1 MKDPKENKMANG
13 SILISGYVQA
23 RISMEDAN
31 RRVEKFKK
39 ATKKRSESAT
49 IEIDVEEIQEG
60 SKKIKFLVAGDSESL
75 TNDIDDLVESTLSK
89 GLNYVDNAVWGKFAV
104 TNLRQVKPGCTPAMS
119 VFSLDFDGHPRE
131 NVEVSNTGKVYRR
144 WV

>member
-1 MKDPKENKMANG
+1 MANG

-104 TNLRQVKPGCTPAMS
+104 TNLRQVKPGCIPAMS

>member
-1 MKDPKENKMANG
+1 LKDPKENKMANG

-89 GLNYVDNAVWGKFAV
+89 RLNYVDNAVWGKFAV
-104 TNLRQVKPGCTPAMS
+104 TNLRQVKPGYTPAMS

>member
-1 MKDPKENKMANG
+1 MANG
-13 SILISGYVQA
+13 SVLISGYVRA
-23 RISMEDAN
+23 RISMKDAEK
-31 RRVEKFKK
+31 RAEKFKK
-39 ATKKRSESAT
+39 ATTKRSESAT
-49 IEIDVEEIQEG
+49 VEVDIEDIREI

-89 GLNYVDNAVWGKFAV
+89 GLNYKDHAVWGKFAV
-104 TNLRQVKPGCTPAMS
+104 TDLRQVKPGCTPAMS

-144 WV
+144 WI

>member
-1 MKDPKENKMANG
+1 MVN
-13 SILISGYVQA
+13 SSVLISGYVRA
-23 RISMEDAN
+23 RIGMEDAN

-49 IEIDVEEIQEG
+49 VEVDIEEIREG

-75 TNDIDDLVESTLSK
+75 TNDIDDLVKSTLSK
-89 GLNYVDNAVWGKFAV
+89 GLNYADNAVWGKFAV
-104 TNLRQVKPGCTPAMS
+104 TDLRQVKPGCTPAMS

-144 WV
+144 WI

>member
-1 MKDPKENKMANG
+1 MANG
-13 SILISGYVQA
+13 SVLISGYVRA
-23 RISMEDAN
+23 RIGMEDAEK
-31 RRVEKFKK
+31 RAEKFKK
-39 ATKKRSESAT
+39 ATKKRFESAT
-49 IEIDVEEIQEG
+49 VEVDIEDIREI
-60 SKKIKFLVAGDSESL
+60 SKKIKFLVTGDSESL

>member
-1 MKDPKENKMANG
+1 MANG
-13 SILISGYVQA
+13 SVLISGYVQA

-39 ATKKRSESAT
+39 STKKRSESAT
-49 IEIDVEEIQEG
+49 IEVDIEEIREG

-104 TNLRQVKPGCTPAMS
+104 TDLRQVKPGCTPAMS

-131 NVEVSNTGKVYRR
+131 NVEVSNTGKIYRR